1 MLHLYI
7 ITCQSCVY
15 FQKLHH
21 ICVPWHFQNKLL
33 WNGTVFCIHL
43 INTNATFITGTLM
56 KRVTELG
63 EGNFSTESEPG
74 AGRTCPSARA
84 VCRQVCP
91 GAEAGAGGL
100 GQTRSGRRGERQRAA
115 RGCVQSARPCTAGW
129 HLAVPVTRRRP
140 RQAHACPAWEPR
152 GGGCPGHSGVRA
164 WEGGAGASFTL
175 RVISSVPASRWT
187 ACVAGPVAG
196 RPLRLTTLLVT
207 SRGCAGW
214 RAAAPR
220 ERLPA
225 RPVTPSPTRGPFS
238 SMCTEYSQESHVT
251 CERHS
256 FQQTRKRSVL
266 P

>member
-115 RGCVQSARPCTAGW
+115 RGCVQSARPCTAGSARGRAGRGPRVRSESS
-129 HLAVPVTRRRP
+129 LVSQPV
-140 RQAHACPAWEPR
+140 
-152 GGGCPGHSGVRA
+152 GGQ
-164 WEGGAGASFTL
+164 
-175 RVISSVPASRWT
+175 PASR
-187 ACVAGPVAG
+187 G
-196 RPLRLTTLLVT
+196 RWP
-207 SRGCAGW
+207 
-214 RAAAPR
+214 AAPF
-220 ERLPA
+220 A
-225 RPVTPSPTRGPFS
+225 
-238 SMCTEYSQESHVT
+238 
-251 CERHS
+251 
-256 FQQTRKRSVL
+256 
-266 P
+266 

>member
-115 RGCVQSARPCTAGW
+115 RGCVQSARPCTAGR

-140 RQAHACPAWEPR
+140 RQAHAALP
-152 GGGCPGHSGVRA
+152 GGRA
-164 WEGGAGASFTL
+164 AGAVLDTAGSARGRAGRGPRLRSESFL
-175 RVISSVPASRWT
+175 VSQPVGGQPASR
-187 ACVAGPVAG
+187 G
-196 RPLRLTTLLVT
+196 RWP
-207 SRGCAGW
+207 
-214 RAAAPR
+214 AAPF
-220 ERLPA
+220 A
-225 RPVTPSPTRGPFS
+225 
-238 SMCTEYSQESHVT
+238 
-251 CERHS
+251 
-256 FQQTRKRSVL
+256 
-266 P
+266 

>member
-1 MLHLYI
+1 MLHLYV

-74 AGRTCPSARA
+74 AGRTCPSACA
-84 VCRQVCP
+84 VRRQVCP
-91 GAEAGAGGL
+91 GAEAGAGA
-100 GQTRSGRRGERQRAA
+100 SGRRGRDAEASGSERP
-115 RGCVQSARPCTAGW
+115 G
-129 HLAVPVTRRRP
+129 AVSSLLGPAQPAVTVTRGRP
-140 RQAHACPAWEPR
+140 RQAHACPAWGPL
-152 GGGCPGHSGVRA
+152 GGDCPGHSGVRA
-164 WEGGAGASFTL
+164 REGGAGASFTL

-214 RAAAPR
+214 RATAPR

-238 SMCTEYSQESHVT
+238 SMRTEYSQESHVT
-251 CERHS
+251 CKRHS
-256 FQQTRKRSVL
+256 FQQTRKQSVL

>member
-84 VCRQVCP
+84 ICRQVRP

-115 RGCVQSARPCTAGW
+115 RGCVQSARPCTAGRP
-129 HLAVPVTRRRP
+129 AAGAAPRRP
-140 RQAHACPAWEPR
+140 CHAQAASPGPRLPCLGAARRGLSWTQRGPRAGGR
-152 GGGCPGHSGVRA
+152 GGGLVYAP
-164 WEGGAGASFTL
+164 
-175 RVISSVPASRWT
+175 SR
-187 ACVAGPVAG
+187 
-196 RPLRLTTLLVT
+196 
-207 SRGCAGW
+207 
-214 RAAAPR
+214 
-220 ERLPA
+220 
-225 RPVTPSPTRGPFS
+225 F
-238 SMCTEYSQESHVT
+238 
-251 CERHS
+251 
-256 FQQTRKRSVL
+256 
-266 P
+266 